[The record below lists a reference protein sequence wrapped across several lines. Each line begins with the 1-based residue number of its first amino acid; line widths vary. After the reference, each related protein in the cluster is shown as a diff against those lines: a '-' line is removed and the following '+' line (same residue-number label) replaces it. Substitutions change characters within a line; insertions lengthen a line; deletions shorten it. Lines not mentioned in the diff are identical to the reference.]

1 MTQKPLVQTI
11 RDQGGVF
18 CYIRDT
24 AMARAASLGDVGRL
38 DLVLARPRRSDMLG
52 LPLVDKVS

>member
-1 MTQKPLVQTI
+1 MTENLLFKHSE
-11 RDQGGVF
+11 GGF

-24 AMARAASLGDVGRL
+24 AIARAASLGDVGRL
-38 DLVLARPRRSDMLG
+38 DLTLFWLDLERSDMLG

>member
-1 MTQKPLVQTI
+1 MTENPLFKQSK
-11 RDQGGVF
+11 GGVF
-18 CYIRDT
+18 VTYVTQAI
-24 AMARAASLGDVGRL
+24 ARAASLGDGGRL

>member
-1 MTQKPLVQTI
+1 MTENPLFKQSK
-11 RDQGGVF
+11 GGVF
-18 CYIRDT
+18 VTYVTQAI
-24 AMARAASLGDVGRL
+24 AKAASLGDVGRL